1 MRYVVIIMVLALT
14 CLDLSTTQAASPE
27 ERDSLRGLPGVEV
40 VIENIDL
47 DAQADG
53 LSQEAIRS
61 AVERILRSSDIQVL
75 TQTESF
81 KTPPEPHLYV
91 RVTIMADNNSGYALP
106 GVVELHQRV
115 LLLHRPQ
122 REMSTE
128 TWSIR
133 SIGIVGRNQIRSV
146 VSKMIEPQ
154 VKEFANDFLAVNP
167 R

>member
-1 MRYVVIIMVLALT
+1 MRYIVMAMIMVVT
-14 CLDLSTTQAASPE
+14 CLDLSTSQAASPE

-40 VIENIDL
+40 VIEDIDL

-53 LSQEAIRS
+53 LSQEAVLT
-61 AVERILRSSDIQVL
+61 AVERILRSSDIRVL
-75 TQTESF
+75 TRTESY

-91 RVTIMADNNSGYALP
+91 RVAILADNNSGYALSAL
-106 GVVELHQRV
+106 VELHQRAS
-115 LLLHRPQ
+115 LLHRPQ
-122 REMSTE
+122 RKMSTA

-133 SIGIVGRNQIRSV
+133 SIGIVGRNQIRNV
-146 VSKMIEPQ
+146 ISKIIEPQ